1 MNQHRLPVHY
11 GDGVHA
17 RVHRV
22 QMWVEHG
29 MLQLA
34 GDGLIRQ
41 VPLSRVRW
49 SGPQG
54 SGLRFAHFTDGG
66 GIQALDPAAWD
77 QWLGQQGLSAHP
89 TLADSGPHGL
99 KSQNGPNNA
108 AHPGW
113 RWVTLAAALLMLV
126 AVQTVWWGIT
136 H

>member
-77 QWLGQQGLSAHP
+77 QWLGQQGLSARP
-89 TLADSGPHGL
+89 ALAPSGLNGQRNPSSLSWRCATLA
-99 KSQNGPNNA
+99 
-108 AHPGW
+108 
-113 RWVTLAAALLMLV
+113 TALLMLM
-126 AVQTVWWGIT
+126 AVQAFWWGIT

>member
-77 QWLGQQGLSAHP
+77 QWLGQQGLSARP
-89 TLADSGPHGL
+89 ALAPSGLNG
-99 KSQNGPNNA
+99 QNNPSSLS
-108 AHPGW
+108 W
-113 RWVTLAAALLMLV
+113 RCATLAAALLMLM
-126 AVQTVWWGIT
+126 AVQAFWWGIA

>member
-1 MNQHRLPVHY
+1 MNQHRLSVHY

-22 QMWVEHG
+22 HMWVEHG
-29 MLQLA
+29 MLQLV

-77 QWLGQQGLSAHP
+77 QWLGQQGLSARP
-89 TLADSGPHGL
+89 ALAQSGP
-99 KSQNGPNNA
+99 SGPNN
-108 AHPGW
+108 PNSPNNPSSLSW
-113 RWVTLAAALLMLV
+113 RWATLAAALLMLM
-126 AVQTVWWGIT
+126 ALQAFWWGIT